1 MADLA
6 EFLKSYD
13 DIEATLKNIYHKF
26 IKKTRLSDSEDCL
39 AMLVDSSLRLA
50 GDTIEKDNPDGKGKI
65 IEPNPEY
72 AKVHEF
78 FVLVCIAFYSKYLN
92 FDDDRLKEQQLG
104 YQGYCDFIDSFD
116 TTFGGNFHVASD
128 LKQSLESTLLSIGR
142 EVSYE
147 EYISSSLYND
157 DISNISSLLNERV
170 KKYGTKY
177 KDLLFEFEDAFSRNI
192 ESALGTIK
200 SRYKNILA
208 GTFGID
214 KYQGVYTGSAP
225 MVMQG
230 IKNGKATVLKPDV
243 EFSSVYKPI
252 LDGILDYKLCS
263 ELDASSN
270 GRQFDL
276 KLIVD
281 TLGQSVYTDVTPIY
295 FPFKILELTSLHI
308 VKTEK
313 GTTFKN
319 KTKLLNYS
327 TSVFNGSLADY
338 LKILNTFFEDNIMEL
353 IYIATMSYCSS
364 NFTKVKT
371 AKSVNEKEEKVLEI
385 LRGRTAEIEN
395 GLGFNSLLAYIAGV
409 INYYVNCV
417 TTVVILDKLIVDTKQ
432 SKYGTHDNIADF
444 RIKVA
449 GKLLVEDITNADF
462 ISRIVQFNN
471 LKASDMS
478 EIVET
483 DSFSDIDND
492 NWHLKN
498 FQYTFDADKVNARPI
513 FAYKALKE
521 LMLQNDNPK
530 KSPLNWNNIMLGR
543 TLSDA
548 VLISGATGKI
558 DLQQNRS
565 HFIYAGSRSGK
576 GVMCYNIFSTA
587 IASGLPLFYMDRKP
601 DTATVM
607 KSLSQDMYCV
617 NGGQYEAGM
626 DYLHSFN
633 PSDYHYV
640 IPDYISKDFESLNF
654 LNDYVY
660 LRGLLLVFA
669 MVAYADE
676 YKTAP
681 VAKEI
686 QSACTNGLLIILDE
700 YTNFQSGF
708 TKIFYA
714 NQGGMLG
721 KAKNVTKLVNN
732 LKKLKQGKLTSDAKL
747 NKAVAKD
754 DSVAIKNAQTD
765 VTQSESDIA
774 QYNIAGLYYN
784 ALFTGYRTILDT
796 LSKQQNAGG
805 DVFKKFHTFI
815 IGQDLEPIG
824 KCLTP
829 QGTGSSKSVP
839 TWFNVSNA
847 ASGDNMFIAS
857 QDIDPII
864 ATLASFPSD
873 VILGYQ
879 KDRPDY
885 LAQNSN
891 KKKSDDDKTAS
902 DNDSET
908 RIVTRTTS
916 LLTESRRM
924 FAYRSVGRL
933 TSNLVNKMTNTYV
946 SCGSNL
952 EATNKE
958 LGNYTY
964 FKPFLILNN
973 AEEVPEG
980 FRYKSDFD
988 ADPGWRGS
996 YRKGIFGDADHPEK
1010 VPKIPV
1016 TEAQKEALTH
1026 SQYVGQCLT
1035 SCEDAGL
1042 TWDDLLND
1050 NLSDDSTPENKH
1062 IHQGVGFEGYI
1073 RMMAGGIP
1081 SDSMGASGKLATK
1094 FVQQVFGY
1102 QGTYIDFLCDL
1113 SPEWIITLNGIDRET
1128 GASTVKSRLAS
1139 TFFDDGFCA
1148 LDPVELLGDRL
1159 GSLLSYYTTNPSG
1172 DAIVESGD
1180 LGVIEEEDEEEFP
1193 EDTNQGYNDEET
1205 NWGSSPNESTQPT
1218 EPESVSTINNDM
1230 NSFYENAEKEMNITP
1245 PVKQEASDTKPVF
1258 TDKDREIFAIP
1269 IVTATLKLNTEL
1281 TGKNLMPLAPQL
1293 IENAKVLLKNLGY

>member
-1 MADLA
+1 MADLT
-6 EFLKSYD
+6 EFLKSYS
-13 DIEATLKNIYHKF
+13 DIEPTLKNIYHKF

-39 AMLVDSSLRLA
+39 KKLIDSSLTLA
-50 GDTIEKDNPDGKGKI
+50 NDVIEQEGSDGSK
-65 IEPNPEY
+65 ELVPNPEY

-78 FVLVCIAFYSKYLN
+78 FVLTCIAFYSRYLN
-92 FDDDRLKEQQLG
+92 FEDERLKEKQIG
-104 YQGYCDFIDSFD
+104 YQGYCDFISSFD
-116 TTFGGNFHVASD
+116 STFGGNFQVATD

-142 EVSYE
+142 ETSYE
-147 EYISSSLYND
+147 DYISSQLYND
-157 DISNISSLLNERV
+157 DISNISSLLNDKV

-177 KDLLFEFEDAFSRNI
+177 KDLLFEFEDAFSKNI

-200 SRYKNILA
+200 SRYKDILD

-230 IKNGKATVLKPDV
+230 IKDGKATVIKPDV

-252 LDGILDYKLCS
+252 LDEVLDYKLCN
-263 ELDASSN
+263 ELDASSS

-281 TLGQSVYTDVTPIY
+281 TLGENSYTGVTPIY
-295 FPFKILELTSLHI
+295 FPFKVLELISLHI
-308 VKTEK
+308 VKSEN

-327 TSVFNGSLADY
+327 TSVYNGSLAEY

-353 IYIATMSYCSS
+353 IYIASMSYCSNHFS
-364 NFTKVKT
+364 NVAT
-371 AKSVNEKEEKVLEI
+371 AKDVNSKEEKVLDI
-385 LRGRTAEIEN
+385 LRGRTADIEN

-409 INYYVNCV
+409 INYYVSCV
-417 TTVVILDKLIVDTKQ
+417 TTVVILDKLVVDTKK
-432 SKYGTHDNIADF
+432 SKYGVHDNIADF

-449 GKLLVEDITNADF
+449 GKLLNETITNSDF
-462 ISRIVQFNN
+462 ISRLVEYNN
-471 LKASDMS
+471 LKTSDMS

-521 LMLQNDNPK
+521 LMIQNEDPE
-530 KSPLNWNNIMLGR
+530 KSPLDWNNIMLGR

-558 DLQQNRS
+558 NLQKNRS

-640 IPDYISKDFESLNF
+640 IPEYLKDDFAELNF

-676 YKTAP
+676 YKTSP
-681 VAKEI
+681 VAQEI
-686 QSACTNGLLIILDE
+686 QSACRNGLLIIIDE

-708 TKIFYA
+708 TSKFYS
-714 NQGGMLG
+714 NQGMLG
-721 KAKNVTKLVNN
+721 KAKTVAKLVDS
-732 LKKLKQGKLTSDAKL
+732 LKKLKQGKITSDAKL
-747 NKAVAKD
+747 NKASAKG
-754 DSVAIKNAQTD
+754 DSDAIKLAETD
-765 VTQSESDIA
+765 VSLSQGELD
-774 QYNIAGLYYN
+774 QYNISGLYYN
-784 ALFTGYRTILDT
+784 ALFSGYKTVLDT

-815 IGQDLEPIG
+815 IGQDLDPIG
-824 KCLTP
+824 KCLVP
-829 QGTGSSKSVP
+829 QGEGSTKAAP
-839 TWFNVSNA
+839 TWFNMSGA
-847 ASGDNMFIAS
+847 AKGDNMFIS
-857 QDIDPII
+857 SKNIDPII
-864 ATLASFPSD
+864 ATLASFSSD

-879 KDRPDY
+879 MDRPDY
-885 LAQNSN
+885 LAQYSN
-891 KKKSDDDKTAS
+891 KKKSDDGKTAS
-902 DNDSET
+902 DDVSDT
-908 RIVTRTTS
+908 SIVSRTTS

-933 TSNLVNKMTNTYV
+933 TSDLVGKMTNTYKN
-946 SCGSNL
+946 CGSNL

-996 YRKGIFGDADHPEK
+996 FRKGIFGDAKHPENI
-1010 VPKIPV
+1010 PKIQV
-1016 TEAQKEALTH
+1016 TEEQKEALTR

-1050 NLSDDSTPENKH
+1050 NLSDDSTPDNKH
-1062 IHQGVGFEGYI
+1062 LHQGVGFEGYI

-1102 QGTYIDFLCDL
+1102 NGTYIDFLCDL

-1128 GASTVKSRLAS
+1128 GASTVKSRLAT
-1139 TFFDDGFCA
+1139 TFFDKGFCT
-1148 LDPVELLGDRL
+1148 LDPVQLLGNKL
-1159 GSLLSYYTTNPSG
+1159 GSLVEYYGANPIG
-1172 DAIVESGD
+1172 DSVVESDG

-1193 EDTNQGYNDEET
+1193 ESENQEYDDEEA
-1205 NWGSSPNESTQPT
+1205 NWGSSANEFNQST
-1218 EPESVSTINNDM
+1218 EPEPVSTTSNDM

-1245 PVKQEASDTKPVF
+1245 PVKQEVSSTKPVF

-1269 IVTATLKLNTEL
+1269 IVTATLELNSKLFK
-1281 TGKNLMPLAPQL
+1281 KNLMPLAPQL